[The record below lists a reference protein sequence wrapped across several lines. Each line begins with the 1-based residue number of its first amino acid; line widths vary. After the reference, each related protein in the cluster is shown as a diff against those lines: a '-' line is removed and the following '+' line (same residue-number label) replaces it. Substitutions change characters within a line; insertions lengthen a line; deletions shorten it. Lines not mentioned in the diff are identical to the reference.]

1 MTTPKK
7 PPARKRRGP
16 SKKYAPPIPAEQIDA
31 MIWALHFHRLPIG
44 DQDHQSLPYEAARA
58 IAALLYLIRDGPLP
72 KSSKRNTHDK
82 RKALVARELIVT
94 FRLAKPDAIGAAYF
108 DEIEAARKRDDP
120 TKVIEACTRRFERHA
135 AAISSLE
142 GRRQSANP
150 ASAKFLVNVDPIF
163 SLAIGAAK
171 RTEAGRAALEKLR
184 RQQKPHFVS

>member
-1 MTTPKK
+1 
-7 PPARKRRGP
+7 
-16 SKKYAPPIPAEQIDA
+16 

-72 KSSKRNTHDK
+72 KSSKRNTHDE

-142 GRRQSANP
+142 GRR
-150 ASAKFLVNVDPIF
+150 
-163 SLAIGAAK
+163 
-171 RTEAGRAALEKLR
+171 RAAASFGAWVAGARLARPKGPDLR
-184 RQQKPHFVS
+184 SALMTLPALAAGVRASPLSRRKRANRTSVIALPRLPRPLPSRGGCGLCCRR